1 MKDLINESI
10 LKTGTY
16 SMSYRLS
23 KIYTRKGDDGST
35 SLDAKNRIPKDS
47 IHVEALGT
55 IDELNS
61 SIGMVLAFNVET
73 TEIENSLTQIQQ
85 DLFNL
90 GGELC
95 PPYHKVITEEKI
107 TQLEQWLD
115 AWNENLPPLK
125 EFVLPGGNP
134 KSAACHV
141 ARTVC
146 RRAER
151 VLVSLN
157 HEEKL
162 NPDILRYVNRLSDLL
177 FVAARMLAKETGS

>member
-1 MKDLINESI
+1 
-10 LKTGTY
+10 
-16 SMSYRLS
+16 MSYRLS
-23 KIYTRKGDDGST
+23 KIYTRKGDDGTT

-47 IHVEALGT
+47 IRVEALGT

-61 SIGMVLAFNVET
+61 LIGMILAFDVET
-73 TEIENSLTQIQQ
+73 ADVKNALTQVQQ

-95 PPYHKVITEEKI
+95 PPHHQVMTEEKVS
-107 TQLEQWLD
+107 QLEQWLD

-125 EFVLPGGNP
+125 EFILPGGNP
-134 KSAACHV
+134 KSATCHL

-157 HEEKL
+157 NNEKI
-162 NPDILRYVNRLSDLL
+162 NPEMLKYVNRLSDLL
-177 FVAARMLAKETGS
+177 FVAARVLGKETESKEVLWDHERKKK

>member
-1 MKDLINESI
+1 
-10 LKTGTY
+10 
-16 SMSYRLS
+16 MSYRLS
-23 KIYTRKGDDGST
+23 KIYTRKGDDGTT
-35 SLDAKNRIPKDS
+35 SLDAKNRISKDH
-47 IHVEALGT
+47 IRVETLGT

-61 SIGMVLAFNVET
+61 LIGLVLAFNVET
-73 TEIENSLTQIQQ
+73 DDVKQALTQVQQ

-95 PPYHKVITEEKI
+95 PPHHKVMTEEKVA
-107 TQLEQWLD
+107 QLEHWLD
-115 AWNENLPPLK
+115 AWNATLPPLK
-125 EFVLPGGNP
+125 EFILPGGNP
-134 KSAACHV
+134 QSATCHL

-157 HEEKL
+157 NEEKL

-177 FVAARMLAKETGS
+177 FVAARILAQETQSKEVLWEHERRKI